1 LPGGKAGHPAV
12 DGGSYPAL
20 IEAIRAAFVRG
31 AISMASQ
38 PFAGVLVPV
47 LTPFTAAGE
56 PDAGR
61 FVAFCRWLLDQ
72 GADGLAIFGTTSEA
86 NSMSAGERMDLLD
99 RLVAAGIPPAKLMP
113 GTGACSITEA
123 AGLIGHAVGHGCG
136 GVLMLPPFYYK
147 GMTEQGVFDFI
158 SAVIDR
164 SGSSALKMYLYH
176 IPPQTMIPF
185 GVELVG
191 RLIKAYPNTV
201 VGLKDSSGDWNNTKA
216 LLDAYAGSGFAIF
229 PGSEVFLLDG
239 LRHGGVGCIT
249 ATGNV
254 NVPGIRK
261 VYENWKTA
269 QADALQAE
277 ITLARKTIQAY
288 PMVPA
293 LKRIVAHF
301 HNDPV
306 WANVR
311 PPMERLSE
319 AQSAAL
325 LADLAKIGFTLGER
339 RREAAE

>member
-1 LPGGKAGHPAV
+1 MP
-12 DGGSYPAL
+12 
-20 IEAIRAAFVRG
+20 
-31 AISMASQ
+31 Q

-61 FVAFCRWLLDQ
+61 FVAFCRWLLDE

-86 NSMSAGERMDLLD
+86 NSMAAAERMALLD
-99 RLVAAGIPPAKLMP
+99 RLVAAGVPAAKLMP
-113 GTGACSITEA
+113 GTGACSVTEA
-123 AGLIGHAVGHGCG
+123 AMLIKHAVGYGCG

-147 GMTEQGVFDFI
+147 GMTENGVYDFI
-158 SAVIDR
+158 ATVIDKV
-164 SGSSALKMYLYH
+164 GSSALKMFLYH

-185 GVELVG
+185 GVDLVG
-191 RLIKAYPNTV
+191 RLIKAYPGTV

-216 LLDAYAGSGFAIF
+216 LCDAYAADGFAIF

-239 LRHGGVGCIT
+239 LRAGGVGCIT
-249 ATGNV
+249 ASGNV

-261 VYENWKTA
+261 VYENWKTP
-269 QADALQAE
+269 QADQLQAD
-277 ITLARKTIQAY
+277 ITLVRTTIQKY

-301 HNDPV
+301 HGDAD

-311 PPMERLSE
+311 PPMERLSD
-319 AQSAAL
+319 AQSKAL
-325 LADLAKIGFTLGER
+325 IADLEKIGYTLGER

>member
-1 LPGGKAGHPAV
+1 
-12 DGGSYPAL
+12 
-20 IEAIRAAFVRG
+20 
-31 AISMASQ
+31 MASQ

-61 FVAFCRWLLDQ
+61 FVAFCRWLLDE

-86 NSMSAGERMDLLD
+86 NSMSAGERMALLD
-99 RLVAAGIPPAKLMP
+99 RLIAAGIPAARLMP

-123 AGLIGHAVGHGCG
+123 AMLIKHAVGHGCG

-147 GMTEQGVFDFI
+147 GMTDQGVYDFI
-158 SAVIDR
+158 SAVIDKV
-164 SGSSALKMYLYH
+164 GSAALRMYLYH

-191 RLIKAYPNTV
+191 RLIKAYPGTV
-201 VGLKDSSGDWNNTKA
+201 VGLKDSSGDWANTKA
-216 LLDAYAGSGFAIF
+216 LCDAYASSGFAIF
-229 PGSEVFLLDG
+229 PGSEIFLLDG
-239 LRHGGVGCIT
+239 LRAGGVGCIT
-249 ATGNV
+249 ASGNV

-261 VYENWKTA
+261 VYENWRTP
-269 QADALQAE
+269 QADALQAD
-277 ITLARKTIQAY
+277 ITLVRKTIQAY

-301 HNDPV
+301 HGDPD
-306 WANVR
+306 WAAVR
-311 PPMERLSE
+311 PPMERLSD
-319 AQSAAL
+319 AQSTAL
-325 LADLAKIGFTLGER
+325 LADLAKIGYSLGER

>member
-1 LPGGKAGHPAV
+1 MPQA
-12 DGGSYPAL
+12 
-20 IEAIRAAFVRG
+20 
-31 AISMASQ
+31 
-38 PFAGVLVPV
+38 FAGVLVPV
-47 LTPFTAAGE
+47 LTPFTPAGE

-61 FVAFCRWLLDQ
+61 FVAFCRWILDE

-86 NSMSAGERMDLLD
+86 NSMSAGERMALLD
-99 RLVAAGIPPAKLMP
+99 RLIAAGIPAAKLMP

-123 AGLIGHAVGHGCG
+123 SMLIKHAVGHGCG

-158 SAVIDR
+158 SAVIDKV
-164 SGSSALKMYLYH
+164 SSPALKMYLYH

-191 RLIKAYPNTV
+191 RLIKAYPGTV

-216 LLDAYAGSGFAIF
+216 LCDAYAKEGFAIF

-239 LRHGGVGCIT
+239 LRAGGVGCIT
-249 ATGNV
+249 ASGNV
-254 NVPGIRK
+254 NVPDIRK
-261 VYENWKTA
+261 VYENWKTP
-269 QADALQAE
+269 QADQLQAD
-277 ITLARKTIQAY
+277 ITLVRMTIQKY

-301 HNDPV
+301 HGDAE

-311 PPMERLSE
+311 PPMERLSD
-319 AQSAAL
+319 AQSKAL
-325 LADLAKIGFTLGER
+325 IADLAKIGYSLGER